1 MDIKKEIIMTIVNN
15 SKGRLEYDQEFFEI
29 NEQQLDIISK
39 KLSELFS
46 LHVVVSSLP
55 TSKDRISELE
65 KAIVSWNL
73 KNDINDKQAFSCGWN
88 NCYRWIKDFVRHKR

>member
-1 MDIKKEIIMTIVNN
+1 MTIVNN

-55 TSKDRISELE
+55 SKEEMEMKLDFLIENKQESF
-65 KAIVSWNL
+65 KT
-73 KNDINDKQAFSCGWN
+73 KYDKLTFKFGFRTCFYWLN
-88 NCYRWIKDFVRHKR
+88 KKLNK